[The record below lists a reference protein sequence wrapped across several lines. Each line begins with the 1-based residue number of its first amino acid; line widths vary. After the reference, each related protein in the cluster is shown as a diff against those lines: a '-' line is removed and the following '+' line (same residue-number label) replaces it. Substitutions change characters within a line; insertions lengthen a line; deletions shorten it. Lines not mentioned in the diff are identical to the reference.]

1 MGTEEWGLLLALA
14 ALWGSSFFFYKVLV
28 ESLPPFTVVFARV
41 ALAAI
46 FLNLLLCVQRRPM
59 TLALPWRDF
68 FVMGLLNS
76 AVPFSLLVWGE
87 TFISSG
93 LASILNAT
101 TPVFTV
107 VVAHFFTSNEKLNIH
122 RALGVALGVL
132 GVAVLMGHTAFA
144 DLGSGG
150 LLGEILCLLA
160 ALSYGLSS
168 VYGRR
173 FRGMPSIKVAT
184 GQLSA
189 ATLIILPAAATERF
203 WALPMPSV
211 HIWAALAGI
220 SLLCTVAAYIL
231 FFQILARAGATNVGL
246 VTLLLPIVALFLGH
260 FVLGEQIYA
269 TSLLGMA
276 LIGASLAVIDGRP
289 YHWAY
294 SKIFSTQP

>member
-173 FRGMPSIKVAT
+173 FRRMPSIKVAT